1 MTRMVNCAKMEQELE
16 GLDFPPFPGELGQKV
31 YENVSKEAWKQWLA
45 QQTILINEYRLSSL
59 DPKAQNFLKEEM
71 QKFLFG
77 GEELEMP
84 EDFQAVD

>member
-1 MTRMVNCAKMEQELE
+1 MARTVMCSKIKEQME

-31 YENVSKEAWKQWLA
+31 FENVSKEAWKQWLG

-59 DPKAQNFLKEEM
+59 DPKARSFLQEEM

-77 GEELEMP
+77 DEEIDLPDEFKP
-84 EDFQAVD
+84 L